1 MFIAERGKEGF
12 ADFQTRRIPACD
24 APTLTSTSLLL
35 FLPTMHTQSP
45 PPQNARRFLLR
56 GLVAGL
62 LLTQSAL
69 TAFAQTAVPTK
80 EEEEK
85 AKKDA
90 EKVVVLDAFVVT
102 AGFAGSLAAAAEI
115 KQNQKLITE
124 ILAAEDIGKL
134 PDVSIAESLARLP
147 GLTTQRI
154 NSRSQAIVIRGLTGD
169 FSTGL
174 LNGREQVTTGSNRA
188 VEFDQYPAELLS
200 GVTVYKTADA
210 ALVGQG
216 LAGTID
222 LRTVRPLSHGR
233 RSVVTNVTYEWVE
246 LGKLNP
252 DSKDA
257 GMRYTLSYID
267 QFADGKVGIALGY
280 AKADRPGQGE
290 QFNAWGYPDAYYNP
304 ALPRVIGGVKPFVR
318 SSQLEREGWMGVIE
332 FKPSESLHSTIDLY
346 YSDFNETQRLR
357 GIEIPLQWSSAQ
369 LQPGYTAER
378 GLVTRGVF
386 TNVFGVVRNDIVL
399 RDAEVFAAGWNLR
412 FGDGEGWTTEADLSH
427 SRVKRKD
434 TVLETYSGFGSDQVG
449 TPDTMAFSMT
459 GLGILFR
466 PTLDYTN
473 RSLLTLAGPQ
483 GWGGHVVPGGQVG
496 FLKGPRTEDELSQF
510 KVLAKR
516 ELDGFFSSFEA
527 GLAYTERAK
536 WEIEMGPRGEEGF
549 FLGLAS
555 GARRAPLPPSVG
567 ITNLSFIGIPGM
579 ASYDPLAALNSGLYR
594 LTPNQNPDYV
604 SENWD
609 VEEKVTL
616 GYLQFGIDK
625 KLGAIPVTGSLG
637 TQIISSDQ
645 SSTGLAARGTT
656 ITPITGSHDY
666 IDFVPSL
673 NLNFELADRKILRLS
688 VARQLAR
695 QPMRDMRA
703 GATIGFDERLKDSTD
718 PLNSPWSGWG
728 GNPKLEPWRAN
739 AVDLSYEHYFKDSMG
754 YWALAGFHK
763 DLRSYTYDERVL
775 ADFTGLPTGIPGV
788 TPRIFQGYRW
798 MKQNGQGGNIR
809 GVEFTLS
816 LPGEKVSQVLSGFG
830 LIVGGAYVKSSIQ
843 PDLGNPAVPLPGLSE
858 KVLSSTLYY
867 EKGGFATRVSSRYR
881 SDYRGDIATFGP
893 RGAQFRNLQAETVI
907 DAQVSYAFK
916 KGRLKGLSV
925 IAQGYNVTDEPLFA
939 SEGLDTRLVKDY
951 QRYGASYSVGM
962 SYKF

>member
-1 MFIAERGKEGF
+1 MHM
-12 ADFQTRRIPACD
+12 
-24 APTLTSTSLLL
+24 PT
-35 FLPTMHTQSP
+35 PTDSV
-45 PPQNARRFLLR
+45 RWRLLR
-56 GLVAGL
+56 SLAAGL
-62 LLTQSAL
+62 LFSLPVLSV
-69 TAFAQTAVPTK
+69 FAQTTPANP
-80 EEEEK
+80 
-85 AKKDA
+85 DA
-90 EKVVVLDAFVVT
+90 ETEAERVARGAAPTEDVVVLEHFVVRG
-102 AGFAGSLAAAAEI
+102 GFAGSLAAAAEI
-115 KQNQKLITE
+115 KRGMNLIAE
-124 ILAAEDIGKL
+124 VIVPEDIGKL
-134 PDVSIAESLARLP
+134 PDISIADSLARLP

-154 NSRSQAIVIRGLTGD
+154 NSRSQAIVIRGLTAD
-169 FSTGL
+169 FSTAL
-174 LNGREQVTTGSNRA
+174 LNGREQVSTGSSRA

-200 GVTVYKTADA
+200 SVTVYKTADA
-210 ALVGQG
+210 SLVGQG
-216 LAGTID
+216 LAGTIN
-222 LRTVRPLSHGR
+222 LHTVRPLDQGVR
-233 RSVVTNVTYEWVE
+233 TVATNFFYEWTE

-252 DSKDA
+252 DSQDS
-257 GMRYTLSYID
+257 GTRYSLSYID
-267 QFADGKVGIALGY
+267 QFKDRTVGIALGY

-304 ALPRVIGGVKPFVR
+304 SLPRVIGGVKPFVR
-318 SSQLEREGWMGVIE
+318 SSQLERDGWMGVIE
-332 FKPSESLHSTIDLY
+332 FKPSENFHSTIDLY
-346 YSDFNETQRLR
+346 YSDFQETQLLR

-386 TNVFGVVRNDIVL
+386 TNVFGVVRNDIVT
-399 RDAEVFAAGWNLR
+399 RDADVLAGGWNLR
-412 FGDGEGWTTEADLSH
+412 LGDGNGWTTEGDLSY

-434 TVLETYSGFGSDQVG
+434 TVLETYSGFASDQVG

-459 GLGILFR
+459 GLGILFT

-496 FLKGPRTEDELSQF
+496 FLKGPRTEDEMSQF

-516 ELDGFFSSFEA
+516 ELNGFFSNVEA
-527 GLAYTERAK
+527 GLAYTDRAK

-567 ITNLSFIGIPGM
+567 VTNLSFIGIPGM
-579 ASYDPLAALNSGLYR
+579 ASYDPLAALNSGIYR

-609 VEEKVTL
+609 VEEQITL
-616 GYLQFGIDK
+616 GYLQFGIDR
-625 KLGAIPVTGSLG
+625 KLGATPVSGSLG
-637 TQIISSDQ
+637 AQLISSDQ

-673 NLNFELADRKILRLS
+673 NLNFKLSENKVLRLS
-688 VARQLAR
+688 LARQFAR

-739 AVDLSYEHYFKDSMG
+739 SADLSYEHYFEDNKG
-754 YWALAGFHK
+754 YWALAGFYK
-763 DLRSYTYDERVL
+763 DLRSYTYDQRVL

-798 MKQNGQGGNIR
+798 MKQNGQGGDIK
-809 GVEFTLS
+809 GLEFTLS
-816 LPGEKVSQVLSGFG
+816 LAGEKVSEAFSGFG
-830 LIVGGAYVKSSIQ
+830 LIIGGAYVESSIQ

-858 KVLSSTLYY
+858 KVVSSTLYY
-867 EKGGFATRVSSRYR
+867 EKGGFETRVSSRYR

-893 RGAQFRNLQAETVI
+893 RGAVFRNLQAETVF
-907 DAQVSYAFK
+907 DAQISYAFK
-916 KGRLKGLSV
+916 KGRLKGLNV

-939 SEGLDTRLVKDY
+939 SEGYDTRLVKDY